1 MIRNIISRV
10 NRILDRWQKTKLAAL
25 FFIILAGSLLETLGV
40 SAVLPLV
47 DIISK
52 PEKMNTGNYKKLADF
67 LGVVDIKQFVL
78 VLALSLIVIYI
89 IKNIYILFMY
99 GIQFR
104 FVFNNQRRV
113 SKRLLECYMKQD
125 YLYHTVNG
133 VAKLHRN
140 VREDVDGFFTVLL
153 NLIQLVTEGLTCLCL
168 VIYLMSM
175 DALVTLSII
184 VVMLIFMFMVLKV
197 FKKRMVYYGERNR
210 QKTMELNSCIL
221 HSFEGIKEVKAG
233 NRENYFI
240 STYDDA
246 YKARVDA
253 LWKHQF
259 LNVAPRPIFEAF
271 MVCSLL
277 GFIALEMYI
286 NNDMSNVIPMISVFA
301 LSAIRM
307 LPSFNRI
314 SGNIGVIMYNK
325 AAVDEIYEDIKEA
338 ESLSEESLEETD
350 RVLAFNEAI
359 RVRDLVFHYPGKED
373 EVILNK
379 VSLDIP
385 RNRSCAIIGATGS
398 GKTTLADIIM
408 GIIPP
413 VSGKVMAD
421 DRDIQED
428 LRAWHNHIGYIPQD
442 IYLIDGTIR
451 DNVIFGNSG
460 QISDE
465 DIKDALTEAQAWDF
479 VDRMRDK
486 LDSRV
491 GPMGVRLSGG
501 QKQRIGIA
509 RALLKKPGVLVLDE
523 ATSALDN
530 DTESAV
536 MDAINALSGNKT
548 LIIIAHRL
556 STIRNCDVV
565 YEIKN
570 GTIVERDKSEVLKY
584 NG

>member
-47 DIISK
+47 DIISN

-530 DTESAV
+530 DTENAV

>member
-47 DIISK
+47 DIISN

-584 NG
+584 SE

>member
-47 DIISK
+47 DIISN

-153 NLIQLVTEGLTCLCL
+153 NLIQLLTEGLTCLCL

>member
-47 DIISK
+47 DIISN

>member
-47 DIISK
+47 DIISN

-385 RNRSCAIIGATGS
+385 RNRSCAIIGASGS
-398 GKTTLADIIM
+398 GKTTLADIII

-584 NG
+584 SG

>member
-47 DIISK
+47 DIISN

-153 NLIQLVTEGLTCLCL
+153 NLIQLLTEGLTCLCL

-221 HSFEGIKEVKAG
+221 HSFEGIV
-233 NRENYFI
+233 
-240 STYDDA
+240 
-246 YKARVDA
+246 
-253 LWKHQF
+253 
-259 LNVAPRPIFEAF
+259 
-271 MVCSLL
+271 
-277 GFIALEMYI
+277 
-286 NNDMSNVIPMISVFA
+286 
-301 LSAIRM
+301 
-307 LPSFNRI
+307 
-314 SGNIGVIMYNK
+314 
-325 AAVDEIYEDIKEA
+325 
-338 ESLSEESLEETD
+338 
-350 RVLAFNEAI
+350 
-359 RVRDLVFHYPGKED
+359 
-373 EVILNK
+373 
-379 VSLDIP
+379 
-385 RNRSCAIIGATGS
+385 
-398 GKTTLADIIM
+398 
-408 GIIPP
+408 
-413 VSGKVMAD
+413 
-421 DRDIQED
+421 
-428 LRAWHNHIGYIPQD
+428 
-442 IYLIDGTIR
+442 
-451 DNVIFGNSG
+451 
-460 QISDE
+460 
-465 DIKDALTEAQAWDF
+465 
-479 VDRMRDK
+479 
-486 LDSRV
+486 
-491 GPMGVRLSGG
+491 
-501 QKQRIGIA
+501 
-509 RALLKKPGVLVLDE
+509 
-523 ATSALDN
+523 
-530 DTESAV
+530 
-536 MDAINALSGNKT
+536 
-548 LIIIAHRL
+548 
-556 STIRNCDVV
+556 
-565 YEIKN
+565 
-570 GTIVERDKSEVLKY
+570 
-584 NG
+584 

>member
-47 DIISK
+47 DIISN

-140 VREDVDGFFTVLL
+140 VRDDVDGFFTVLL

>member
-47 DIISK
+47 DIISN

-350 RVLAFNEAI
+350 RVLSFDEAI

-379 VSLDIP
+379 VSLDVP
-385 RNRSCAIIGATGS
+385 RNKSCAIIGATGS